1 MNVNFAAMNG
11 SKMYRFL
18 NEEKTEVGII
28 RIIHVTKNSKNEVV
42 SFTIK
47 DENGSTRKVKPED
60 IKDYTMLLPDGILT
74 VNAVEIAD
82 ETGKSSEDV
91 IVTATRFADAQSGK
105 IFPFAICRQS
115 ITNLFYNIAVKD
127 ESEMR
132 SGMSLNQMNCPA
144 GFDIGLMVAAN
155 KIIKS
160 DFINFYLDE
169 KVEDVL
175 KLIPITKYNSIL
187 ANLYS
192 RHVKASNNPALTF
205 KKEDKG
211 WCKDLLTLLDMNG
224 FQNDVNEMLNITD
237 IEFDI
242 SDFIVKKPMPWSG
255 EGEMEYDCANDELLA
270 WLSYCTKKN
279 IVDAPIIEYGYDIDL
294 DSENFLNSDH
304 FLLRDKTNKV
314 YVVFMTLEGEYHEAD
329 LTQEML
335 KEFQKK
341 FKLKFYQSINQNNND
356 EM

>member
-1 MNVNFAAMNG
+1 MNIAFAAMNG
-11 SKMYRFL
+11 CKLYRFL
-18 NEEKTEVGII
+18 NEDKTEVGIV
-28 RIIHVTKNSKNEVV
+28 RIIHVNKNSKNEVLNL
-42 SFTIK
+42 TIR
-47 DENGSTRKVKPED
+47 DEQGERKVVKTED
-60 IKDYTMLLPDGILT
+60 LKDYKMLLPDGILT

-82 ETGKSSEDV
+82 ETGKKSEDV
-91 IVTATRFADAQSGK
+91 VVTATRFSDAQSGK

-132 SGMSLNQMNCPA
+132 AGMSLNQLNCPA
-144 GFDIGLMVAAN
+144 GFDIGLMIASN

-160 DFINFYLDE
+160 DFINFYIDE
-169 KVEDVL
+169 TIEDVL
-175 KLIPITKYNSIL
+175 KLIPLTKYNDIL
-187 ANLYS
+187 KDLFN
-192 RHVKASNNPALTF
+192 RHVKASKNPSLGF

-211 WCKDLLTLLDMNG
+211 WCKDLHTLLDMNG

-237 IEFDI
+237 IEFNIGDY
-242 SDFIVKKPMPWSG
+242 IVKKTMPWSG
-255 EGEMEYDCANDELLA
+255 EEEMEYNSANDEFLS

-279 IVDAPIIEYGYDIDL
+279 IVDVSIIEYGYDIDL
-294 DSENFLNSDH
+294 EDEKFLNSDH

-341 FKLKFYQSINQNNND
+341 FKLKFYQGINQNNN
-356 EM
+356 ENV